1 MSGFV
6 KHAMLRLTKKV
17 DYGILAMAQLA
28 ATPGT
33 VVSAREL
40 SERYG
45 LSTRLMANVLK
56 ALARAAIV
64 ESVRGLHGGYTLE
77 SDPRAVTLGK
87 LVRTLE
93 GPFSFAECAGHDGAE
108 MLCDLMGR
116 CPAMDVVQRVHAK
129 IEDVLDQVTCADLAE
144 AHLGAT
150 GAIAPQVAAAQSE

>member
-1 MSGFV
+1 
-6 KHAMLRLTKKV
+6 MLRLTKKV

-28 ATPGT
+28 ASPGT

-40 SERYG
+40 SEHFG

-56 ALARAAIV
+56 VLAKAQII

-77 SDPRAVTLGK
+77 TDPHAVTLGR
-87 LVRTLE
+87 LVRSLD

-129 IEDVLDQVTCADLAE
+129 IAQVLDQVTCADLAD
-144 AHLGAT
+144 ASLGDPGT
-150 GAIAPQVAAAQSE
+150 IAPQFAEVNSE